1 MTPGHSH
8 SFGQE
13 KTRAGEQRTVI
24 VIAITAVM
32 MAVEIGAG
40 IAFGSMALLA
50 DGLHMASHTAAL
62 GLAAFAY
69 VYARR
74 HAGDDRYS
82 FGTGKVNALAGFTGA
97 IILAGFAVIM
107 LIESAE
113 RFLNP
118 VAIVFNQAIYVA
130 GAGFVINVVS
140 IVILGGHHEKEGHDH
155 GHEDH
160 NLRSAYLHVLADALT
175 SVLAIMA
182 LLAGKYMGA
191 VWMDPVMGVLGA
203 GLVIRWSWGLLR
215 QSGRVLLDRQ
225 APGEI
230 RDAIVDAVEQQEGNR
245 IYDLHVWA
253 IGPGYY
259 AAEIALETPQPK
271 SPEYYRRLLPD
282 DLGLAHVTVEVSV
295 ASRPEQDGDAIVG
308 GPLGAG

>member
-1 MTPGHSH
+1 MTLGHSH
-8 SFGQE
+8 NFGQD
-13 KTRAGEQRTVI
+13 KARAGEQRTVLVI
-24 VIAITAVM
+24 VITAVM
-32 MAVEIGAG
+32 MVVEIAAG
-40 IAFGSMALLA
+40 MAFGSMALLA
-50 DGLHMASHTAAL
+50 DGLHMGPHTAAL

-97 IILAGFAVIM
+97 ILLAGFAVVM
-107 LIESAE
+107 LVESAE

-118 VAIVFNQAIYVA
+118 VAIVFNQAIFVA
-130 GAGFVINVVS
+130 IAGFVVNGIS
-140 IVILGGHHEKEGHDH
+140 MVILGGHHEQEGHDHQDHHDH

-175 SVLAIMA
+175 SVLAIVA

-225 APGEI
+225 GP
-230 RDAIVDAVEQQEGNR
+230 DAIRSAIVEAVEQHGVNR
-245 IYDLHVWA
+245 VYDLHVWA

-259 AAEIALETPQPK
+259 AVEIALATASPK
-271 SPEYYRRLLPD
+271 SPEFYRGLLPD
-282 DLGLAHVTVEVSV
+282 RLGLAHVTVEVSEMDQ
-295 ASRPEQDGDAIVG
+295 PE
-308 GPLGAG
+308 